1 MNVVNIEKSLSSDS
15 LDYKT
20 NNKQSS
26 KYESLFI
33 NTKEINSSL
42 DKEYNAL
49 NFINPKLKN
58 ENRVFDLINLLGN
71 KKEFLKLKTTY
82 ENENRKINKDIIT
95 HKKVEQNLLNF
106 NTVNINSFDKKKINS
121 DNPIQ
126 LSTEDNFIMKMI
138 KYNAKKHQKKYNKN
152 FSKNYLCFKSSL
164 SQDDMLR
171 KYIISNSKK
180 YKNNIRNNIFEKLY
194 RNKYKLEKYKNKKLK
209 LETTDPVKIIDNL
222 INNYEKKH
230 IINSQN
236 NHNNN
241 QIKNNSSN
249 INKNKN
255 ENENKEKN
263 IKNQRRYNSLINLNS
278 ENKSLFKSNSIKS
291 INSTNGNNIESIK
304 KKSSFSPEYHEKTIK
319 NSKSSSCDEFP
330 NIPSIQEPKNDIN
343 FDFNNI
349 NSFETIFKEENK
361 IKNDSEEISNNLL
374 DIKFEKYFDKIKI
387 YQSIIKNKFFKIKKK
402 HDMPK
407 SKKGKSHY
415 VNIKENLSQY
425 KKGLYD
431 YAIVNKYIYGS
442 RSPIAVFR
450 GNRKQ
455 PVNFNLKKIFF

>member
-1 MNVVNIEKSLSSDS
+1 MNVVKIERSFSSDS

-20 NNKQSS
+20 NHKKSK

-58 ENRVFDLINLLGN
+58 ESRVFDLINLLGN
-71 KKEFLKLKTTY
+71 KKEFLKLKSTY
-82 ENENRKINKDIIT
+82 ENENRKINKDIMT
-95 HKKVEQNLLNF
+95 HKQVEQNLLNF
-106 NTVNINSFDKKKINS
+106 NTVNINSFDKKKLNS

-138 KYNAKKHQKKYNKN
+138 KYNAKKHQKKNNKN
-152 FSKNYLCFKSSL
+152 FNKNFFYFKSSL
-164 SQDDMLR
+164 SQDDMIR
-171 KYIISNSKK
+171 KYNIRNSKK
-180 YKNNIRNNIFEKLY
+180 YQNNIRNNIFEKLY
-194 RNKYKLEKYKNKKLK
+194 RNKYRLEKYKNKKLK
-209 LETTDPVKIIDNL
+209 LEVTDPVKIIDNL
-222 INNYEKKH
+222 IKNYEKKQ
-230 IINSQN
+230 ILNNPN

-241 QIKNNSSN
+241 QNKS

-255 ENENKEKN
+255 KNENKEKN
-263 IKNQRRYNSLINLNS
+263 IKNQRKYNSLINLNS

-291 INSTNGNNIESIK
+291 INSTNSNNIASIK
-304 KKSSFSPEYHEKTIK
+304 KKSSFSPEYHDKTIK
-319 NSKSSSCDEFP
+319 NSKSSSCDEFH
-330 NIPSIQEPKNDIN
+330 NIQQPKNDIN
-343 FDFNNI
+343 FDFSNI

-361 IKNDSEEISNNLL
+361 IKNDSEEINNNLL
-374 DIKFEKYFDKIKI
+374 DIKFEKYFNKIKI
-387 YQSIIKNKFFKIKKK
+387 YQSVIKNKFFKIKKK
-402 HDMPK
+402 PVMPK
-407 SKKGKSHY
+407 IKKGKSHF

-450 GNRKQ
+450 GNRNI
-455 PVNFNLKKIFF
+455 PFNFNLKKIFF